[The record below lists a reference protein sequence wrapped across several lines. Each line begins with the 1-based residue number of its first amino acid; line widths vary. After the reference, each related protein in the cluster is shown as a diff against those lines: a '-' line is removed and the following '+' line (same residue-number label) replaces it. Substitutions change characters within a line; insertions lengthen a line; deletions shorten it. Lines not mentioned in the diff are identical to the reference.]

1 MAAIYRMRT
10 KEDLFLEQI
19 NQKQL
24 RAFHE
29 LFREFYQALV
39 LFAMR
44 YGVIQ
49 SEAED
54 IVQELFVAVWE
65 KKEKFISYTS
75 FRVFLYTSVRNT
87 CLNQIKHRKVEKKY
101 VNYSL
106 LHAENALQEDH
117 EMLEEEL
124 YRQLFSAVD
133 ELPLRCREVFLLHL
147 DGKKNEEIA
156 ELLHISL
163 LTVKTQKKKAV
174 HYLRERLSHLSL
186 YFFLLHLV

>member
-1 MAAIYRMRT
+1 MKIS
-10 KEDLFLEQI
+10 ENLFLEQI

-24 RAFHE
+24 QAFHQ

-44 YGVIQ
+44 YGASQ

-65 KKEKFISYTS
+65 RKEKFFSYRS
-75 FRVFLYTSVRNT
+75 FRVFLYNSVRNT
-87 CLNQIKHRKVEKKY
+87 CLNQIKHRKVEEKY
-101 VNYSL
+101 MNDRSL
-106 LHAENALQEDH
+106 HVEEAFENDP

-124 YRQLFSAVD
+124 YRHLFNAVD
-133 ELPLRCREVFLLHL
+133 ELPPRCREIFLLHL

-156 ELLHISL
+156 SQLHISL
-163 LTVKTQKKKAV
+163 LTVKTQKKRAV
-174 HYLRERLSHLSL
+174 HYLRERLSHLS
-186 YFFLLHLV
+186 FCFFFPFLL